1 MDKWSLTFHEH
12 GIIDLCLEI
21 YCMIKMSCTATIRTA
36 SGETLPLLLKQ
47 ELIIKKVTEFVASLL
62 LFFSIL
68 NPFGVIFL
76 FLFVFS
82 LSYAI

>member
-47 ELIIKKVTEFVASLL
+47 ELIIKKVTEFVASS
-62 LFFSIL
+62 F
-68 NPFGVIFL
+68 FL
-76 FLFVFS
+76 FSPF
-82 LSYAI
+82 